1 MQSFE
6 NIQAD
11 KNNYAENSFHDDSLK
26 SVLLY
31 KNNLKRS

>member
-6 NIQAD
+6 NTQAD
-11 KNNYAENSFHDDSLK
+11 KNNYAENSYSLK